1 MESNKIYDAKIITL
15 GDSLVGKTC
24 LILRFLEDTFFATYL
39 STIGFDLKQ
48 KIVKLENG
56 DKIKLIIHD
65 TAGQERFKSLALT
78 YYRKAYGIL
87 LLFDVTKKSSFIA
100 CKNYLE
106 EVRMNSEKKCI
117 VYLVGNKID
126 LVNERQITKE
136 EAEAFAQQ
144 ENINYIETSA
154 VKNMKVNEAFT
165 SLLNDIYRNKQ
176 DEEKNKLFM
185 QNVETPI
192 HLVKNKEVNE
202 NNFFCC

>member
-1 MESNKIYDAKIITL
+1 
-15 GDSLVGKTC
+15 
-24 LILRFLEDTFFATYL
+24 
-39 STIGFDLKQ
+39 
-48 KIVKLENG
+48 
-56 DKIKLIIHD
+56 
-65 TAGQERFKSLALT
+65 
-78 YYRKAYGIL
+78 
-87 LLFDVTKKSSFIA
+87 
-100 CKNYLE
+100 
-106 EVRMNSEKKCI
+106 MNSEKKCI

-126 LVNERQITKE
+126 LVNERQISKE

-176 DEEKNKLFM
+176 DEEKNKFFM
-185 QNVETPI
+185 QNIETPI